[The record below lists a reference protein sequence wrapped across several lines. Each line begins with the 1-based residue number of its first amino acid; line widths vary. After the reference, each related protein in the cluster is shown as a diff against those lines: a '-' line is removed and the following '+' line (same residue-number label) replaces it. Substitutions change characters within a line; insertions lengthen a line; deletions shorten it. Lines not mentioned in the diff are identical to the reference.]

1 MAMPTIPTAAEI
13 KARIVADIET
23 AIGQTSPSLP
33 KSWNGVVAGSV
44 AGVIVLLYQAT
55 LWVYRQIFPETA
67 DYQALILLGKL
78 VNVYPLRANQAVI
91 TANVFGTTGESVLSG
106 TTLYKSDTGVVY
118 LVTTGG
124 VIGAGGFVECT
135 LTAQTYGDIGNIED
149 GAELSIVTADP
160 VLTGTAIVTG
170 TTTDGADDE
179 TEASFRARVI
189 ARYKKRFTGGS
200 PADYELWGLEAP
212 HFIWVSPVAGNEPGT
227 VWVYGEVDN
236 QEDGIPD
243 AEQLLTL
250 KNYLTIDPETGL
262 ETRRPIG
269 AEITCYPISRKSF
282 SFSISISNAS
292 TAVKEDIE
300 TALSEY
306 LLSLSPFNQGVS
318 TERNDA
324 ITDTGASSVVNDV
337 ARTAGATVI
346 SLIVRDGDTLSPL
359 TNYILYGGVKAK
371 LGDVTFTDI
380 V

>member
-1 MAMPTIPTAAEI
+1 MAMPTIPTSAEI
-13 KARIVADIET
+13 RARIVADIET

-33 KSWNGVVAGSV
+33 KSWNGVVAGAV

-78 VNVYPLRANQAVI
+78 VNVYPLRANQAII
-91 TANVFGTTGESVLSG
+91 TANVFGTIGESVLSG

-135 LTAQTYGDIGNIED
+135 LTCQTYGDIGNIED
-149 GAELSIVTADP
+149 GAELSIVTPDI

-170 TTTDGADDE
+170 TTTDGADAE

-236 QEDGIPD
+236 QVDGIPD
-243 AEQLLTL
+243 SAQLATL
-250 KNYLTIDPETGL
+250 KQYMTIDTDTGL

-269 AEITCYPISRKSF
+269 AEITCFPISRKSF

-324 ITDTGASSVVNDV
+324 VTDTGASSVVNDV

-371 LGDVTFTDI
+371 LGTVSFIDI

>member
-1 MAMPTIPTAAEI
+1 MPTIPTSAEI
-13 KARIVADIET
+13 RARIIADIET

-78 VNVYPLRANQAVI
+78 VNVYPLRANQAII
-91 TANVFGTTGESVLSG
+91 TANVFGTIGESVVSG
-106 TTLYKSDTGVVY
+106 TTLFKSSSGVVY

-135 LTAQTYGDIGNIED
+135 LTCQTYGDIGNIED
-149 GAELSIVTADP
+149 GAELSIVTPDIM
-160 VLTGTAIVTG
+160 LTGAAIVTG
-170 TTTDGADDE
+170 ITTDGADDE

-236 QEDGIPD
+236 QVDGIPD
-243 AEQLLTL
+243 AAQLVTL
-250 KNYLTIDPETGL
+250 KDYMTTDPETGL

-269 AEITCYPISRKSF
+269 AEITCFPISRKSF

-324 ITDTGASSVVNDV
+324 VTDTGASSVVNDV

-359 TNYILYGGVKAK
+359 TNYVLYGGVKAK
-371 LGDVTFTDI
+371 LGSVVFTDI